1 MKVIIAEKPSV
12 AREIAV
18 VVGASVRHEGY
29 LEGNGYAV
37 TWAFGHL
44 VTPAMPEAYGIEGF
58 KKENLPILPENFI
71 LEPHKVRN
79 GLESKP
85 DAGVVKQLGILQEL
99 FEHAE
104 RIIVATDAGRE
115 GELIFRNIYR
125 YFDCHT
131 PFDRLWINSLT
142 DKAIREGLQNIRP
155 GREYDN
161 LYLSA
166 RARSEADWIVGINAS
181 QALAIAAGQGVWS
194 LGRVQTPTLAL
205 VCSRYLENTSFAP
218 QTYFRLKVHTAK
230 DATVFAA
237 LSTERYDSK
246 DAAQK
251 AYTSVMATGEV
262 RITKVE
268 QREVQEQPPLLY
280 DLTALQKD
288 ANTRLGFSAEKTL
301 DIAQALYEAK
311 LITYPRTG
319 SRYIPQDVFDEIPAL
334 LSSLREH
341 PAFGRHAAVLA
352 GTRLYHHSVDDH
364 KVTDH
369 HALLI
374 TGNTP
379 DKLVQEQE
387 KVYEMIAGRMVEAFS
402 EPCVKDITTIRLEC
416 ADILCEVRGTIVKSP
431 GWRKIW
437 GQKEECSEE
446 EAAALPTLAEGD
458 MLSVRGCDLS
468 EKQTCPRPLHTESS
482 LLAAMETAGRE
493 LKDDAEREA
502 MKDSGLGTPATR
514 AAVIET
520 LLARNYIRR
529 KKKSLVPTDKGMT
542 VYGIVKDLRI
552 ADVSMTGHWELAL
565 AKIAAGEADAFAFRK
580 DIEAYASQIVSEL
593 LEVQVGIVGDSS
605 GVKCPRCGSVVILY
619 PKVARCRNAEC
630 AFTVFRT
637 IAKKE
642 LSDAQLTELF
652 TKGRTGTIKG
662 FRKADGTTFDAAV
675 MFDGNYKTIFDF
687 GLRKQEKGSRPRS
700 RK

>member
-58 KKENLPILPENFI
+58 RRENLPILPESFI
-71 LEPHKVRN
+71 LEPRKVRN

-125 YFDCHT
+125 YLDCHT

-181 QALAIAAGQGVWS
+181 QALAIAAEQGVWS

-341 PAFGRHAAVLA
+341 PAFGRHAAALA

-379 DKLVQEQE
+379 GKLVPEQV
-387 KVYEMIAGRMVEAFS
+387 KVYEMIAGRMVETFS

-416 ADILCEVRGTIVKSP
+416 ADIPCEVRGTIVKSP

-520 LLARNYIRR
+520 LLARN
-529 KKKSLVPTDKGMT
+529 
-542 VYGIVKDLRI
+542 
-552 ADVSMTGHWELAL
+552 
-565 AKIAAGEADAFAFRK
+565 
-580 DIEAYASQIVSEL
+580 
-593 LEVQVGIVGDSS
+593 
-605 GVKCPRCGSVVILY
+605 
-619 PKVARCRNAEC
+619 
-630 AFTVFRT
+630 
-637 IAKKE
+637 
-642 LSDAQLTELF
+642 
-652 TKGRTGTIKG
+652 
-662 FRKADGTTFDAAV
+662 
-675 MFDGNYKTIFDF
+675 
-687 GLRKQEKGSRPRS
+687 
-700 RK
+700 